1 MPSQATQAPDSSFSF
16 SKPCEAQGLTSL
28 TVKQIGEAQLSASE
42 RGNFIIDGV
51 DVNNVKVVGMV
62 LNRVE
67 RTTDVGFVI
76 DDGTGRI
83 DIHRWVLAAA
93 EQGCSNKKKKHDEID
108 EIF

>member
-1 MPSQATQAPDSSFSF
+1 MPSQAT
-16 SKPCEAQGLTSL
+16 KAQTPPSPSPRSVPLLGLTPL
-28 TVKQIGEAQLSASE
+28 TVKQIGEAQSLASE

-93 EQGCSNKKKKHDEID
+93 KLGCSSKKKKHDEID

>member
-16 SKPCEAQGLTSL
+16 SKPREVQGLTPL
-28 TVKQIGEAQLSASE
+28 TVKQIGKAQSSRSE

-67 RTTDVGFVI
+67 RTTDVGLSQMHLMSCVMLLSS
-76 DDGTGRI
+76 DLSSY
-83 DIHRWVLAAA
+83 HELW
-93 EQGCSNKKKKHDEID
+93 ESGC
-108 EIF
+108 